1 MKLIM
6 ENWRDY
12 QRQQFLLENEKYVT
26 DVLGLSLPLNEE
38 VLSEHILLENFLGS
52 LAQAAQKAAGDAK
65 NFYTTIAHVIKD
77 SEKIGDFLGFL
88 NVNVIRAAAD
98 KLRQMI
104 EVVINIPGLQPLVK
118 KVSQMLEG
126 AMKKYN
132 SMQTSWVKLL
142 AGMALGAGLHFV
154 WNKVG
159 QTWEQIKEQFKEML
173 TPEGIANLTDQA
185 SSVIKTK
192 VLDIVTKLLGQGV
205 VDKAM
210 KKFTDIKSYLG
221 AIGPVVGGVKFFL
234 DVVSPATSVY
244 APLTSDPF
252 VIRRK
257 GGSKA
262 E

>member
-65 NFYTTIAHVIKD
+65 NFYTTIASVIKD
-77 SEKIGDFLGFL
+77 PAKIGDFLGFL
-88 NVNVIRAAAD
+88 NVRVIRTAAD
-98 KLRQMI
+98 KLRKVI
-104 EVVINIPGLQPLVK
+104 EVVINIPGLRPIVEK
-118 KVSQMLEG
+118 ISQMLEG
-126 AMKKYN
+126 AIQKYN

-154 WNKVG
+154 SSKASPA
-159 QTWEQIKEQFKEML
+159 WEKIKEKFKEML
-173 TPEGIANLTDQA
+173 TPEGIANLSEEA
-185 SSVIKTK
+185 KSLIKTQ
-192 VLDIVTKLLGQGV
+192 VLDIAAKLLGQGI

-210 KKFTDIKSYLG
+210 KKFTDIKNYLG

-234 DVVSPATSVY
+234 DVLSPATSTY
-244 APLTSDPF
+244 APQTSAPF
-252 VIRRK
+252 IIRQR
-257 GGSKA
+257 GSGTA
-262 E
+262 Q

>member
-1 MKLIM
+1 M

-38 VLSEHILLENFLGS
+38 VLNEHILLENFLGS

-65 NFYTTIAHVIKD
+65 NFYTSIAHVIKNP
-77 SEKIGDFLGFL
+77 SKIGEFLGFL
-88 NVNVIRAAAD
+88 NVRVIRAAAD

-154 WNKVG
+154 WSKVG

-234 DVVSPATSVY
+234 DVVSPATSAY
-244 APLTSDPF
+244 APQLSGPF
-252 VIRRK
+252 VIGQR